1 MSASFR
7 TDAPK
12 PPPPP
17 PLPPQRYGARAATAI
32 ARLAQPFFYGSR
44 PPSAQGH
51 RGDEAGIPAFRS
63 DIPRSSGSSSSHS
76 LVHKTG
82 ISIAALDISPDRAH
96 AILAGREILKTIRV
110 QGATCSKDFNLRSTI
125 IAYASTHN
133 LSRGVQSAQ
142 HRDQLAANDVKWS
155 HGKFDTTIATAAA
168 NGRIVLYDLNRA
180 GVELARL
187 HEHTRQVH
195 KICFNPHQG
204 ALLLSGSQDATIR
217 MWDIRVL
224 AGDRSVMTCRSH
236 NKFSGNN
243 EGIRDV
249 RWSPTDGVEF
259 AAGTDNGVIQRW
271 DIRKEN
277 APLIKIN
284 AHDKT
289 CHSIDWHPSGK
300 YLASAGADKNVK
312 VWDFKSTDRRMKPSW
327 QLRAPQAV
335 LNARWRPLG
344 GFREGDDISNHQSTF
359 LATSY
364 DQHDPRVHIW
374 DFRRPHVPYKEFDR
388 YETPATGMLWCNEDL
403 LWSVSSA
410 GMFTQTDIYF
420 WHKPI
425 ERRSINVATTGPDGQ
440 ICFFSKARARR
451 PMALA
456 DAPLGVLR
464 RTNTGGSSGENFGSS
479 RSGTDGSLEE
489 PGMLTSS
496 IKRRRQKSMST
507 QATGSTPPYAAAV
520 GAAAIRLEE
529 AMGSEGKFHH
539 DQVAAFGY
547 VTGVF
552 DVDAF
557 KYLARHYQPPLSA
570 SAFDRCTT
578 LHETM
583 ISTFERNAILA
594 THTGQYR
601 LAQSW
606 RILGLAAGKEL
617 ENRAERSL
625 KCRTSRPI
633 CRQKHNYSIDGSKKL
648 EITQPPEKQEF
659 RKPSPI
665 RSNYES
671 TSNMPTPL
679 VRPVQES
686 SSNETTADDA
696 LDLNDPT
703 PAQMLGPEWKSKQSL
718 VPYAA
723 FSQQQDGPTQWFP
736 ESMAFDAAAERATL
750 SNARITPHGQVDLE
764 SFAEIEQEM
773 DERRAAMNSYRAR
786 PRPILRLDEPT
797 GVSRNL
803 SVMPRLDRHDSDESF
818 QMFSASSDSGPRS
831 MSLAGSFGE
840 SHRSNTSDP
849 TPELWGQSPSTRKVP
864 TRLQEAW
871 EEANLSPHAGSMH
884 DSEVD
889 SSKAYSTVRGP
900 DISAEAPTG
909 LSSIRRPTNTI
920 RPKIHVSGNQE
931 SKNETVHE
939 DHTSFTSFIPTDFT
953 ALDSAA
959 EDLSKKPLPWSATA
973 LIPSLLDFHL
983 NALSDTQFPTFLIL
997 YLRSLFPSAFD
1008 PDTASDVLLSYHQ
1021 KLVSLSLFTEAA
1033 ALRNYCYPTYPDVWQ
1048 LGIGDNRAAG
1058 FYCMTCAK
1066 AVKGDTVGF
1075 CKRCKQEWGLC
1086 PICESRYS
1094 PLPFPS
1100 AAKISGQSTGMGS
1113 SDPPLP
1119 STKLWAWCQECG
1131 HGGHDSCLRVWFSD
1145 PVSSEGGCPCQG
1157 CLHDC
1162 MPGIRR
1168 DERMKELAA
1177 EAKKA
1182 KLKAGGVVKDVWVVG
1197 ESRAVER
1204 TRGLVAGDTKLPE
1217 MSRTLSGKSGPLSA
1231 GLGSGPKKVRV
1242 VEPVGGSQ
1250 GGEDVLGGEEQAV
1263 EEATSRSEP

>member
-1 MSASFR
+1 MAESCCS
-7 TDAPK
+7 
-12 PPPPP
+12 
-17 PLPPQRYGARAATAI
+17 
-32 ARLAQPFFYGSR
+32 
-44 PPSAQGH
+44 
-51 RGDEAGIPAFRS
+51 
-63 DIPRSSGSSSSHS
+63 SSSSHS

-82 ISIAALDISPDRAH
+82 ISIAAMDISPDRAH

-110 QGATCSKDFNLRSTI
+110 QGATCSEDFNLRSTI

-187 HEHTRQVH
+187 DEHTRQVH
-195 KICFNPHQG
+195 KICFNPYQG

-217 MWDIRVL
+217 MWDIRDL
-224 AGDRSVMTCRSH
+224 AGDRSVMTCRSL

-271 DIRKEN
+271 DFRKEN
-277 APLIKIN
+277 APLVKIN

-289 CHSIDWHPSGK
+289 CHSVDWHPSGK

-344 GFREGDDISNHQSTF
+344 GSGEPEGSSTQQCTF

-364 DQHDPRVHIW
+364 AQHDPRIHIW
-374 DFRRPHVPYKEFDR
+374 DFRRPHVLYKEIDR
-388 YETPATGMLWCNEDL
+388 YETPATDMLWCNEDL
-403 LWSVSSA
+403 LWSVSTA
-410 GMFTQTDIYF
+410 GMFAQTDI
-420 WHKPI
+420 HLLPKPI
-425 ERRSINVATTGPDGQ
+425 ERRSINVATTAPDGQ

-451 PMALA
+451 PMVLA
-456 DAPLGVLR
+456 DVSLGVLR

-489 PGMLTSS
+489 PGMLNSS
-496 IKRRRQKSMST
+496 IKRRRQKSLST
-507 QATGSTPPYAAAV
+507 QLTGSTPPYAAAV
-520 GAAAIRLEE
+520 GTAALRLED
-529 AMGSEGKFHH
+529 AMGSEGRFHH
-539 DQVAAFGY
+539 EQVATFGY
-547 VTGVF
+547 VTGIF

-557 KYLARHYQPPLSA
+557 KYLARHYQPPLLDST
-570 SAFDRCTT
+570 SDRCMT
-578 LHETM
+578 LHETILSM
-583 ISTFERNAILA
+583 FEKNAILA
-594 THTGQYR
+594 TRTRQYR

-617 ENRAERSL
+617 ESRAERSL
-625 KCRTSRPI
+625 KCRTSQFIR
-633 CRQKHNYSIDGSKKL
+633 RQKNNRSIDDSQKL
-648 EITQPPEKQEF
+648 EITQLSEKQET
-659 RKPSPI
+659 RKSSPI
-665 RSNYES
+665 RSNYEN

-679 VRPVQES
+679 ARPVQES

-696 LDLNDPT
+696 LDLNDHT
-703 PAQMLGPEWKSKQSL
+703 STKMLGPVWKSKQSFG
-718 VPYAA
+718 PYAA
-723 FSQQQDGPTQWFP
+723 FSRQQNGSSQGFP
-736 ESMAFDAAAERATL
+736 ESMELDLAAEGAKL

-773 DERRAAMNSYRAR
+773 DERRAAMSSYRAR
-786 PRPILRLDEPT
+786 PRPILKLDEPT

-818 QMFSASSDSGPRS
+818 QMFSASTDSGPRS
-831 MSLAGSFGE
+831 TSLTESFGE
-840 SHRSNTSDP
+840 SHRTNTSDP
-849 TPELWGQSPSTRKVP
+849 TPELWDESPTARKVYS
-864 TRLQEAW
+864 RL
-871 EEANLSPHAGSMH
+871 EEEREEVKSSHEGKTDN
-884 DSEVD
+884 SEVD
-889 SSKAYSTVRGP
+889 SSQPNSTIRGLGLP
-900 DISAEAPTG
+900 AEVPLG
-909 LSSIRRPTNTI
+909 PLSIRRPSSAI
-920 RPKIHVSGNQE
+920 CPVIHVRGNQG
-931 SKNETVHE
+931 KRNETSHE
-939 DHTSFTSFIPTDFT
+939 GLTSSAGFLPTDFQII
-953 ALDSAA
+953 DSTV
-959 EDLSKKPLPWSATA
+959 ESLSGKPLPWSATA

-997 YLRSLFPSAFD
+997 CLRSLFPSAFD
-1008 PDTASDVLLSYHQ
+1008 PDTATAVLLSYHQ

-1048 LGIGDNRAAG
+1048 LGISDNRAAG

-1066 AVKGDTVGF
+1066 AVKGDVVGF

-1094 PLPFPS
+1094 PLPFPNP
-1100 AAKISGQSTGMGS
+1100 AKN
-1113 SDPPLP
+1113 SDQCAEKDNSDQPLP
-1119 STKLWAWCQECG
+1119 GTNLWAWCQECG

-1182 KLKAGGVVKDVWVVG
+1182 KLKAGGVVKDTWVVG

-1204 TRGLVAGDTKLPE
+1204 TRGLVGGDTKGPE
-1217 MSRTLSGKSGPLSA
+1217 MARTMSGKSGKSGPLSA

-1242 VEPVGGSQ
+1242 VEPGGSQ
-1250 GGEDVLGGEEQAV
+1250 GGEGILGGEEQV
-1263 EEATSRSEP
+1263 IEEATSKSEP